1 MWHFFISRK
10 SPKTSYLDNYW
21 VTNQKLSGF
30 EHGAPPP
37 AQSAREP
44 EVVCHSIF
52 ETRCEASEEGVT
64 TCGQEERRICAEENC
79 VLVEGE
85 EKVDM
90 NN

>member
-1 MWHFFISRK
+1 MFQL
-10 SPKTSYLDNYW
+10 PTYGY
-21 VTNQKLSGF
+21 
-30 EHGAPPP
+30 GAPPP
-37 AQSAREP
+37 AGSAREP
-44 EVVCHSIF
+44 EGVCHSIF

-85 EKVDM
+85 EQVDM

>member
-1 MWHFFISRK
+1 MF
-10 SPKTSYLDNYW
+10 
-21 VTNQKLSGF
+21 KLPTYGY
-30 EHGAPPP
+30 GAPPP

-85 EKVDM
+85 EQVDM